1 MTLLSVNAFV
11 AGAYGI
17 LGALF
22 FIVGLAQLI
31 SGLASRSWDTVSG
44 EIIESRVRYP
54 WMGFRSGFRSRF
66 RWLAEIRYRYTIEGL
81 TYEGDRFGFGK
92 GTFPSRRAAERA
104 VSMYPKGRIV
114 TLLVS
119 PSDRSVAVIE
129 PGVGWGVVMMTLT
142 GALVTALSVYS
153 ILR

>member
-1 MTLLSVNAFV
+1 VSANAFV

-22 FIVGLAQLI
+22 FFAGSAQLI
-31 SGLASRSWDTVSG
+31 SGLASRSWDTVSA
-44 EIIESRVRYP
+44 EIIESRVWYP
-54 WMGFRSGFRSRF
+54 RWGLRSRF

-81 TYEGDRFGFGK
+81 TYEGDEYGFGK
-92 GTFPSRRAAERA
+92 RLWFASRGAAERA
-104 VSMYPKGRIV
+104 VSMYPKGRMV
-114 TLLVS
+114 RLLVS

-129 PGVGWGVVMMTLT
+129 PGISWRAVMMTLT

-153 ILR
+153 MLR

>member
-1 MTLLSVNAFV
+1 MTLLSVDAFV

-54 WMGFRSGFRSRF
+54 RWEILSGFR
-66 RWLAEIRYRYTIEGL
+66 WLGVTDIRSKDSHMKEIGSALGNYCGSLREVR
-81 TYEGDRFGFGK
+81 
-92 GTFPSRRAAERA
+92 PS
-104 VSMYPKGRIV
+104 VP
-114 TLLVS
+114 
-119 PSDRSVAVIE
+119 
-129 PGVGWGVVMMTLT
+129 
-142 GALVTALSVYS
+142 
-153 ILR
+153 

>member
-17 LGALF
+17 LGAF
-22 FIVGLAQLI
+22 FFVAGLAQLI
-31 SGLASRSWDTVSG
+31 SGLASRSWDTVSA
-44 EIIESRVRYP
+44 EIIESRARYP
-54 WMGFRSGFRSRF
+54 WSGFRPGFRSRF

-129 PGVGWGVVMMTLT
+129 PGGGWSVVIMMLT

>member
-1 MTLLSVNAFV
+1 MSANAFV

-17 LGALF
+17 LGAF
-22 FIVGLAQLI
+22 FFVAGLAQLI

-92 GTFPSRRAAERA
+92 LLWFASRGAAERA
-104 VSMYPKGRIV
+104 VAMYPTGRIV
-114 TLLVS
+114 RLLVS
-119 PSDRSVAVIE
+119 PSDRSEAVVEPGIGWRAVI
-129 PGVGWGVVMMTLT
+129 MTLT
-142 GALVTALSVYS
+142 GALVAALSVYS
-153 ILR
+153 ILP

>member
-1 MTLLSVNAFV
+1 MTLLSVDAFV

-22 FIVGLAQLI
+22 FIVGLAQLM

-54 WMGFRSGFRSRF
+54 RWEFLSGFR
-66 RWLAEIRYRYTIEGL
+66 WLGEIRYRYTIGGL

-92 GTFPSRRAAERA
+92 LLWFASRGAAERA
-104 VSMYPKGRIV
+104 VAMYPKGRIV
-114 TLLVS
+114 RLLVS
-119 PSDRSVAVIE
+119 PSDRSEAVVE
-129 PGVGWGVVMMTLT
+129 PGVGWRAVIMTLT
-142 GALVTALSVYS
+142 GALVAALSVYS
-153 ILR
+153 ILP